1 MSEQSHIESMLRKNA
16 ERGFYGIIPLP
27 PLDHKFVVELWIRAH
42 YDFKNWKHLH
52 EALKEYQNIH
62 YPKSVHYMPKTK
74 RPRKV
79 HYVWADT
86 NNVKCEVRETADT
99 LYSKWAPDVT
109 CTVCRQL
116 MFNRGLT
123 RIL

>member
-1 MSEQSHIESMLRKNA
+1 MSLTHQQFAKVWIKNYCGIVHYPEREMLHILRESLS
-16 ERGFYGIIPLP
+16 L
-27 PLDHKFVVELWIRAH
+27 
-42 YDFKNWKHLH
+42 
-52 EALKEYQNIH
+52 YQHAH

-79 HYVWADT
+79 HFVWADT
-86 NNVKCEVRETADT
+86 NEVKCEVRETDNT

-109 CTVCRQL
+109 CNICRHF
-116 MFNRGLT
+116 MYNRGVT